1 MSTTPRTDEQING
14 KPCTRFVVM
23 VGDPLRDALV
33 PSEFARQLE
42 TELAAALH
50 LREELQSALQWAKE
64 ELAAVNAE
72 RDALK
77 SASDRAQEDWSETA
91 RLYKEMKVERDA
103 LIRGEYV
110 CKKCGIRKDGEGAKG
125 DF

>member
-1 MSTTPRTDEQING
+1 
-14 KPCTRFVVM
+14 M

>member
-1 MSTTPRTDEQING
+1 MNTPRSDKAWEAWRKSGNAQHI
-14 KPCTRFVVM
+14 R
-23 VGDPLRDALV
+23 
-33 PSEFARQLE
+33 SESCRLE
-42 TELAAALH
+42 TELAA
-50 LREELQSALQWAKE
+50 
-64 ELAAVNAE
+64 VTDE

-77 SASDRAQEDWSETA
+77 SARDRAQEDWSETA

-110 CKKCGIRKDGEGAKG
+110 CKKCGIRKDGEGTEG